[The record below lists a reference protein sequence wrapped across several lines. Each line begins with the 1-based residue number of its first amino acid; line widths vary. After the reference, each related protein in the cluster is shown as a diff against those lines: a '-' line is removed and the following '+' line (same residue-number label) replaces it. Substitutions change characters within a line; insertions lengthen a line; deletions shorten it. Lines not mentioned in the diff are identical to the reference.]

1 MKTKLMPTVHKDK
14 EAEGVYSLV
23 LKCAT
28 SCKCTSVITVHQGW
42 IRKVTVSGRQAFL
55 SPCLKNK
62 KGRGQV
68 NKNQYV
74 ALVGSKP
81 HRVLTHRCTHHLH
94 LDEVSVSC
102 DFLCLSPTS
111 SKSRKTITGKT
122 IYKIKPRGTASTL
135 LLPPCLLLSCP
146 FPSPCSILQRS
157 DWFPSPRHSDTT
169 VSVREWTDGVVP
181 NTGRGTACLFVTL
194 CSSLKGLSH
203 LSSPGTRFF

>member
-28 SCKCTSVITVHQGW
+28 SCECTSVITVHQGW

-74 ALVGSKP
+74 ALAGSKP

-122 IYKIKPRGTASTL
+122 IYKTKPRGTASKL
-135 LLPPCLLLSCP
+135 FLPLVLCFTALSP
-146 FPSPCSILQRS
+146 AHAPSSRG
-157 DWFPSPRHSDTT
+157 
-169 VSVREWTDGVVP
+169 VTDFQV
-181 NTGRGTACLFVTL
+181 
-194 CSSLKGLSH
+194 
-203 LSSPGTRFF
+203 PGTQIPQWVSENEQMEWSLTLAEEPLVFLWLFARALKA